1 MGLFKKL
8 TENKL
13 FESVNNAQQA
23 IKTTGKLISLISDN
37 KVSASVRE
45 MLQGLKT
52 IIDKVEDPS
61 FAAVCGLIMWSR
73 TYAMGGAGSGGSTN
87 KLLEHANV
95 LKLKRWFKS
104 FLP

>member
-8 TENKL
+8 TESKL

-52 IIDKVEDPS
+52 ILTEKPNINS
-61 FAAVCGLIMWSR
+61 INHFINHFQS
-73 TYAMGGAGSGGSTN
+73 
-87 KLLEHANV
+87 LLCIRCKHFNG
-95 LKLKRWFKS
+95 
-104 FLP
+104 

>member
-1 MGLFKKL
+1 MPGVVLVGGTSNL
-8 TENKL
+8 PGIAEY
-13 FESVNNAQQA
+13 A
-23 IKTTGKLISLISDN
+23 KTALRLPASLGN
-37 KVSASVRE
+37 
-45 MLQGLKT
+45 LQGLKT